1 MPDIKLKKVVKRFG
15 KVTALKEM
23 SLDIKDGEFFVL
35 VGPTGAGK
43 TTTLRVVSGLEKID
57 NGEILMGG
65 ENAADLSPAERDV
78 AFVYQSFSL
87 YPQMTVRQNLE
98 FPLKSPL
105 HKEAKEEVNKRVEFV
120 AKLLHITPLLDR
132 MPNALSGGEMQRV
145 GIGRAIVRKPN
156 IFLMDEPLSDLDAK
170 LREELRVELRQ
181 IQQELKTT
189 TLYVTHD
196 QIEAM
201 SMGDRVAVLNEGV
214 VHQIGSPKEVYNTPS
229 DLFVAG
235 FIGIPKMNFFSCAVQ
250 GGTGGAAAVL
260 SLEGGNIKLPFGGT
274 GGETAVKK
282 IQGLP
287 RKEGLVL
294 GVRPEAVK
302 IHTAKGAGAFQADV
316 LFLEHFGSMNIVNLK
331 VGDKLF
337 KSRTPAT
344 FRVESNQ
351 KVGISFD
358 EDKMI
363 LFDAETGKAMN

>member
-1 MPDIKLKKVVKRFG
+1 MPEIKLKKVVKRFG
-15 KVTALKEM
+15 KITALKEM
-23 SLDIKDGEFFVL
+23 NLDIKDGEFFVL

-43 TTTLRVVSGLEKID
+43 TTTLRVVSGLEKIES
-57 NGEILMGG
+57 GEIHLGG
-65 ENAADLSPAERDV
+65 ENAAELSPADRDV

-105 HKEAKEEVNKRVEFV
+105 HKEMKEAVNKRVEFV

-145 GIGRAIVRKPN
+145 GIGRAIVRKPQV
-156 IFLMDEPLSDLDAK
+156 FLMDEPLSDLDAK

-201 SMGDRVAVLNEGV
+201 SMGDRVAVLNEGT
-214 VHQIGSPKEVYNTPS
+214 VHQIGTPKEVYNNPA

-235 FIGIPKMNFFSCAVQ
+235 FIGIPKINLFTCAVQ
-250 GGTGGAAAVL
+250 VGAGGGAAVL
-260 SLEGGNIKLPFGGT
+260 SLESGGIKLPVGG
-274 GGETAVKK
+274 AAAKK
-282 IQGLP
+282 IQRLS
-287 RKEGLVL
+287 KKDGLVL

-331 VGDKLF
+331 VGEKLF

-344 FRVESNQ
+344 FRVEQNE

-363 LFDAETGKAMN
+363 FFDAETGKAVN

>member
-15 KVTALKEM
+15 KIIALKEM
-23 SLDIKDGEFFVL
+23 SLDIRDGEFFVL

-57 NGEILMGG
+57 TGEIYLGD
-65 ENAADLSPAERDV
+65 ENAAQLSPADRDV

-105 HKEAKEEVNKRVEFV
+105 HKVTKEEVANRVDFV

-145 GIGRAIVRKPN
+145 GIGRAMVRKPQM
-156 IFLMDEPLSDLDAK
+156 FLMDEPLSDLDAK

-181 IQQELKTT
+181 IQRELKTT

-201 SMGDRVAVLNEGV
+201 SMGDRVAVLDEGI
-214 VHQIGSPKEVYNTPS
+214 VHQVGVPKEVYDAPA

-235 FIGIPKMNFFSCAVQ
+235 FIGVPKMNFFKCAVQ
-250 GGTGGAAAVL
+250 PGAGGAAVL
-260 SLEGGNIKLPFGGT
+260 SLEGGVIKLPFGGN
-274 GGETAVKK
+274 GGGAAAKK
-282 IQGLP
+282 IQKLP
-287 RKEGLVL
+287 KKEGLIL

-302 IHTAKGAGAFQADV
+302 IQTARDAGAFQADV

-331 VGDKLF
+331 VGDKIF

-344 FRVESNQ
+344 FRAETNER
-351 KVGISFD
+351 VGISFD
-358 EDKMI
+358 GDKVI
-363 LFDAETGKAMN
+363 FFDAGTGKAVS

>member
-15 KVTALKEM
+15 KITALKEM
-23 SLDIKDGEFFVL
+23 SLDIRDGEFFVL

-57 NGEILMGG
+57 SGEIHLGG
-65 ENAADLSPAERDV
+65 ENAAPLSPADRDV

-105 HKEAKEEVNKRVEFV
+105 HKEAKEELARRVEFV

-145 GIGRAIVRKPN
+145 GIGRAIVRKPQV
-156 IFLMDEPLSDLDAK
+156 FLMDEPLSDLDAK

-214 VHQIGSPKEVYNTPS
+214 VHQIGTPKEVYSTPA

-235 FIGIPKMNFFSCAVQ
+235 FIGIPKMNLFPCALQ
-250 GGTGGAAAVL
+250 GGAGGGPSIL
-260 SLEGGNIKLPFGGT
+260 DLEGGNIKLPAGGT
-274 GGETAVKK
+274 VSKK
-282 IQGLP
+282 MGRLAK
-287 RKEGLVL
+287 RGGLVL

-302 IHTAKGAGAFQADV
+302 VHRGKDGGAFQATV

-331 VGDKLF
+331 VGERIF

-344 FRVESNQ
+344 FRVEPNE

-363 LFDAETGKAMN
+363 LFDADTGKAIQ